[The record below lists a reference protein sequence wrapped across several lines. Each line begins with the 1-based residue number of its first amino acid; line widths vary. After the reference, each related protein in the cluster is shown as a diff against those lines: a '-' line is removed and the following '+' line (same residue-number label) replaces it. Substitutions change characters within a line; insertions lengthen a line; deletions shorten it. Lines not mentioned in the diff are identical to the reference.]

1 MRTVSQIL
9 AVIVAV
15 VGCARATREYQQVK
29 FVEYSTY
36 SPCNYD
42 CQPFNVVYFNFC
54 FQVDKQFLIGNTYAW
69 RWEYDPSKMK
79 PLEGSGV
86 SIRFTDNHLWVIRTD
101 GLELRLRRL
110 KSSTRFKNPNCNSPK
125 PSS

>member
-1 MRTVSQIL
+1 MRTLSQIL

-15 VGCARATREYQQVK
+15 VGCAQAARQYQEAK

-36 SPCNYD
+36 SPCHYD

-69 RWEYDPSKMK
+69 KWEYDPAEMK
-79 PLEGSGV
+79 SLEGSSV
-86 SIRFTDNHLWVIRTD
+86 SVRFKDNRLWVIRTD
-101 GLELRLRRL
+101 GKELLLRRL
-110 KSSTRFKNPNCNSPK
+110 KVSTHFKNPNCNSPI
-125 PSS
+125 P